1 MLSDVVQIGHLQLQG
16 RLLALLLAT
25 LAAFWLTKRQVSL
38 SGGETNPPPI
48 ADILLNGFL
57 IVVVC
62 WKLGVL
68 LTDPTILWTQPAKL
82 LLVSGSAAELAIG
95 IALAVLFIARQK
107 RKHHI
112 PLMRMLDA
120 LACGITAAAIVYCA
134 LIAEFGGP
142 TGLPWGIG
150 VKGTI
155 SRFHPVHAYLALL
168 LLPLLVWQQ
177 FIHPRRRLAAGGGPS
192 LLRATMVYG
201 GTAGM
206 LVSFF
211 MNESPTIIY
220 LSWDQLVFLCLLVI
234 GMLLPQMAHNTGRK
248 ELSPMSQND
257 SKMQEQQEQ
266 QNKQHKEFSSAAG
279 KEGFVDKKLDGPNRP
294 SV

>member
-1 MLSDVVQIGHLQLQG
+1 M
-16 RLLALLLAT
+16 ALLLAA
-25 LAAFWLTKRQVSL
+25 LASFWLTKRQVRL
-38 SGGETNPPPI
+38 AEGETVPPPI

-57 IVVVC
+57 IVVIC

-68 LTDPTILWTQPAKL
+68 LTQPSMLWTQPAKL
-82 LLVSGSAAELAIG
+82 LLVTGSATELAIG
-95 IALAVLFIARQK
+95 LALAVLFTALQQ
-107 RKHHI
+107 RKHRI
-112 PLMRMLDA
+112 PLIRLLDA
-120 LACGITAAAIVYCA
+120 LACAITAAAIVYCA
-134 LIAEFGGP
+134 MIAEFGRS

-150 VKGTI
+150 LPDTI

-168 LLPLLVWQQ
+168 LLPLLIWQQ
-177 FIHPRRRLAAGGGPS
+177 FIYPRRRLAAGGGAL
-192 LLRATMVYG
+192 LLRTSMVYG

-211 MNESPTIIY
+211 MNENPTVIY
-220 LSWDQLVFLCLLVI
+220 LSVSQLSCLCLLVI

-266 QNKQHKEFSSAAG
+266 QNKQHKDFSSPAG